1 MTLEDCVK
9 KTHSWDNKDQFY
21 SHYIKSALK
30 WSQNWELWCWET
42 FIALM
47 LTFQWLYLPQL
58 LQRLL
63 AAMWPT
69 VEVLSQFHIIL
80 EFLEYDQLLYPQLGP
95 GLQTSSFTYLWDRI
109 KPSTSGIKYRCSTK
123 EEDKAHFTG
132 VEEVPLYLC
141 AQRGFFVVKRENDWE
156 AQIMAHLLLTWII
169 WSGTGATSW
178 FSN

>member
-1 MTLEDCVK
+1 MTLEHCVK

-21 SHYIKSALK
+21 SHYIKSNLK
-30 WSQNWELWCWET
+30 WSQNWELRCWET
-42 FIALM
+42 FMALM
-47 LTFQWLYLPQL
+47 LTFQWLYLPPL

-95 GLQTSSFTYLWDRI
+95 GLQTSSFMYLWDRI

-141 AQRGFFVVKRENDWE
+141 AQRGFFCC
-156 AQIMAHLLLTWII
+156 
-169 WSGTGATSW
+169 
-178 FSN
+178 